1 MKARGRIMLVIMLV
15 IAAALSFVSYQ
26 GIGEGKTL
34 SAGNIKQGLDLSGG
48 VYIVYEADKED
59 VTAEEMQAAV
69 SLIQGRM
76 DWNGWTEAEVAQEG
90 TNRIRVDIPGVENA
104 EEAIRE
110 IGQTAQLSFV
120 DETGKVLL
128 TGDMVADA
136 TKQVG
141 ATQKG
146 GNAEPYVALKFNDEG
161 KQLFAEATAANIG
174 KPIYIVM
181 DGEVISAP
189 MVQSAITTGE
199 ASITGNFTGESAEE
213 LASLIRAGSLPFNL
227 NVIQMKNVGARL
239 GADALATGV
248 KAGAIGLALVL
259 IFMLVVYKV
268 LGFAADLALI
278 IYVGLELILL
288 NAFNITL
295 TLPGIAGIILSVGM
309 AVDANV
315 VVFER
320 LKEELVEGKTLRVA
334 VKNGFSRALPAIL
347 DGNVTTLIAAVVL
360 FFLGSGTVK
369 GFATTLIMGIII
381 SMFTALVVTRLIVN
395 GLMQGGCSNPK
406 YYGMR
411 SSKEAEQMKIV
422 ENRKK
427 FFAASLIVIIIGF
440 AAMIFNAQ
448 AGRGA
453 FQYDVEF
460 TGGTSFDLDLGQEY
474 EQEDLQ
480 KLITDVTGQDSP
492 QIQQVIGT
500 NEVTVKI
507 QSIDSAT
514 RETLTNAILEAYPNA
529 VMGEVNDVSGTVSHE
544 MQTAAIKA
552 TLIAAVAMLLYI
564 SLRFHDFR
572 AGGSAIIAL
581 LHDVLIVLTAYAV
594 FRIPVNNTFIV
605 VLLTILGY
613 SINATIV
620 IFDRI
625 RENKSAFH
633 ANQTAEKINK
643 SISQTLARSI
653 NTSLTTF
660 FTVGAIYVLGVPAL
674 KEFALPM
681 MIGILAGAYSSVCI
695 SGSIWYVLL
704 PKSEK

>member
-1 MKARGRIMLVIMLV
+1 
-15 IAAALSFVSYQ
+15 
-26 GIGEGKTL
+26 
-34 SAGNIKQGLDLSGG
+34 
-48 VYIVYEADKED
+48 
-59 VTAEEMQAAV
+59 
-69 SLIQGRM
+69 
-76 DWNGWTEAEVAQEG
+76 
-90 TNRIRVDIPGVENA
+90 
-104 EEAIRE
+104 
-110 IGQTAQLSFV
+110 
-120 DETGKVLL
+120 
-128 TGDMVADA
+128 
-136 TKQVG
+136 
-141 ATQKG
+141 
-146 GNAEPYVALKFNDEG
+146 
-161 KQLFAEATAANIG
+161 
-174 KPIYIVM
+174 
-181 DGEVISAP
+181 
-189 MVQSAITTGE
+189 
-199 ASITGNFTGESAEE
+199 
-213 LASLIRAGSLPFNL
+213 
-227 NVIQMKNVGARL
+227 
-239 GADALATGV
+239 
-248 KAGAIGLALVL
+248 
-259 IFMLVVYKV
+259 
-268 LGFAADLALI
+268 
-278 IYVGLELILL
+278 
-288 NAFNITL
+288 
-295 TLPGIAGIILSVGM
+295 
-309 AVDANV
+309 
-315 VVFER
+315 
-320 LKEELVEGKTLRVA
+320 
-334 VKNGFSRALPAIL
+334 
-347 DGNVTTLIAAVVL
+347 
-360 FFLGSGTVK
+360 
-369 GFATTLIMGIII
+369 
-381 SMFTALVVTRLIVN
+381 
-395 GLMQGGCSNPK
+395 
-406 YYGMR
+406 
-411 SSKEAEQMKIV
+411 MKII

-474 EQEDLQ
+474 EQADLQ
-480 KLITDVTGQDSP
+480 KIITDVTGQDSP

-500 NEVTVKI
+500 TEVTVKI
-507 QSIDSAT
+507 QSIDSTT
-514 RETLTNAILEAYPNA
+514 REALTNAIQEAYPNA
-529 VMGEVNDVSGTVSHE
+529 VMGEVNDVSGTVSRE

-581 LHDVLIVLTAYAV
+581 LHDVLIVLAAYAV

-695 SGSIWYVLL
+695 SGSVWYVLL
-704 PKSEK
+704 PKNEK

>member
-1 MKARGRIMLVIMLV
+1 
-15 IAAALSFVSYQ
+15 
-26 GIGEGKTL
+26 
-34 SAGNIKQGLDLSGG
+34 
-48 VYIVYEADKED
+48 
-59 VTAEEMQAAV
+59 
-69 SLIQGRM
+69 
-76 DWNGWTEAEVAQEG
+76 
-90 TNRIRVDIPGVENA
+90 
-104 EEAIRE
+104 
-110 IGQTAQLSFV
+110 
-120 DETGKVLL
+120 
-128 TGDMVADA
+128 
-136 TKQVG
+136 
-141 ATQKG
+141 
-146 GNAEPYVALKFNDEG
+146 
-161 KQLFAEATAANIG
+161 
-174 KPIYIVM
+174 
-181 DGEVISAP
+181 
-189 MVQSAITTGE
+189 
-199 ASITGNFTGESAEE
+199 
-213 LASLIRAGSLPFNL
+213 
-227 NVIQMKNVGARL
+227 
-239 GADALATGV
+239 
-248 KAGAIGLALVL
+248 
-259 IFMLVVYKV
+259 
-268 LGFAADLALI
+268 
-278 IYVGLELILL
+278 
-288 NAFNITL
+288 
-295 TLPGIAGIILSVGM
+295 
-309 AVDANV
+309 
-315 VVFER
+315 
-320 LKEELVEGKTLRVA
+320 
-334 VKNGFSRALPAIL
+334 
-347 DGNVTTLIAAVVL
+347 
-360 FFLGSGTVK
+360 
-369 GFATTLIMGIII
+369 
-381 SMFTALVVTRLIVN
+381 
-395 GLMQGGCSNPK
+395 
-406 YYGMR
+406 
-411 SSKEAEQMKIV
+411 MKIV

-474 EQEDLQ
+474 KQEDLQ
-480 KLITDVTGQDSP
+480 KIITDVTGQDSP

-564 SLRFHDFR
+564 SLRFRDFR

-695 SGSIWYVLL
+695 SGSVWYVLL
-704 PKSEK
+704 PQHEK

>member
-1 MKARGRIMLVIMLV
+1 
-15 IAAALSFVSYQ
+15 
-26 GIGEGKTL
+26 
-34 SAGNIKQGLDLSGG
+34 
-48 VYIVYEADKED
+48 
-59 VTAEEMQAAV
+59 
-69 SLIQGRM
+69 
-76 DWNGWTEAEVAQEG
+76 
-90 TNRIRVDIPGVENA
+90 
-104 EEAIRE
+104 
-110 IGQTAQLSFV
+110 
-120 DETGKVLL
+120 
-128 TGDMVADA
+128 
-136 TKQVG
+136 
-141 ATQKG
+141 
-146 GNAEPYVALKFNDEG
+146 
-161 KQLFAEATAANIG
+161 
-174 KPIYIVM
+174 
-181 DGEVISAP
+181 
-189 MVQSAITTGE
+189 
-199 ASITGNFTGESAEE
+199 
-213 LASLIRAGSLPFNL
+213 
-227 NVIQMKNVGARL
+227 
-239 GADALATGV
+239 
-248 KAGAIGLALVL
+248 
-259 IFMLVVYKV
+259 
-268 LGFAADLALI
+268 
-278 IYVGLELILL
+278 
-288 NAFNITL
+288 
-295 TLPGIAGIILSVGM
+295 
-309 AVDANV
+309 
-315 VVFER
+315 
-320 LKEELVEGKTLRVA
+320 
-334 VKNGFSRALPAIL
+334 
-347 DGNVTTLIAAVVL
+347 
-360 FFLGSGTVK
+360 
-369 GFATTLIMGIII
+369 
-381 SMFTALVVTRLIVN
+381 
-395 GLMQGGCSNPK
+395 
-406 YYGMR
+406 
-411 SSKEAEQMKIV
+411 MKIV

-460 TGGTSFDLDLGQEY
+460 TGGTSFDLDLGQDY

-480 KLITDVTGQDSP
+480 KIITDVTGRDSP

-695 SGSIWYVLL
+695 SGSIWYLLL
-704 PKSEK
+704 PKNEK

>member
-1 MKARGRIMLVIMLV
+1 
-15 IAAALSFVSYQ
+15 
-26 GIGEGKTL
+26 
-34 SAGNIKQGLDLSGG
+34 
-48 VYIVYEADKED
+48 
-59 VTAEEMQAAV
+59 
-69 SLIQGRM
+69 
-76 DWNGWTEAEVAQEG
+76 
-90 TNRIRVDIPGVENA
+90 
-104 EEAIRE
+104 
-110 IGQTAQLSFV
+110 
-120 DETGKVLL
+120 
-128 TGDMVADA
+128 
-136 TKQVG
+136 
-141 ATQKG
+141 
-146 GNAEPYVALKFNDEG
+146 
-161 KQLFAEATAANIG
+161 
-174 KPIYIVM
+174 
-181 DGEVISAP
+181 
-189 MVQSAITTGE
+189 
-199 ASITGNFTGESAEE
+199 
-213 LASLIRAGSLPFNL
+213 
-227 NVIQMKNVGARL
+227 
-239 GADALATGV
+239 
-248 KAGAIGLALVL
+248 
-259 IFMLVVYKV
+259 
-268 LGFAADLALI
+268 
-278 IYVGLELILL
+278 
-288 NAFNITL
+288 
-295 TLPGIAGIILSVGM
+295 
-309 AVDANV
+309 
-315 VVFER
+315 
-320 LKEELVEGKTLRVA
+320 
-334 VKNGFSRALPAIL
+334 
-347 DGNVTTLIAAVVL
+347 
-360 FFLGSGTVK
+360 
-369 GFATTLIMGIII
+369 
-381 SMFTALVVTRLIVN
+381 
-395 GLMQGGCSNPK
+395 
-406 YYGMR
+406 
-411 SSKEAEQMKIV
+411 MKIV

-480 KLITDVTGQDSP
+480 KIITDVTGQDSP

-704 PKSEK
+704 PKNEK

>member
-1 MKARGRIMLVIMLV
+1 
-15 IAAALSFVSYQ
+15 
-26 GIGEGKTL
+26 
-34 SAGNIKQGLDLSGG
+34 
-48 VYIVYEADKED
+48 
-59 VTAEEMQAAV
+59 
-69 SLIQGRM
+69 
-76 DWNGWTEAEVAQEG
+76 
-90 TNRIRVDIPGVENA
+90 
-104 EEAIRE
+104 
-110 IGQTAQLSFV
+110 
-120 DETGKVLL
+120 
-128 TGDMVADA
+128 
-136 TKQVG
+136 
-141 ATQKG
+141 
-146 GNAEPYVALKFNDEG
+146 
-161 KQLFAEATAANIG
+161 
-174 KPIYIVM
+174 
-181 DGEVISAP
+181 
-189 MVQSAITTGE
+189 
-199 ASITGNFTGESAEE
+199 
-213 LASLIRAGSLPFNL
+213 
-227 NVIQMKNVGARL
+227 
-239 GADALATGV
+239 
-248 KAGAIGLALVL
+248 
-259 IFMLVVYKV
+259 
-268 LGFAADLALI
+268 
-278 IYVGLELILL
+278 
-288 NAFNITL
+288 
-295 TLPGIAGIILSVGM
+295 
-309 AVDANV
+309 
-315 VVFER
+315 
-320 LKEELVEGKTLRVA
+320 
-334 VKNGFSRALPAIL
+334 
-347 DGNVTTLIAAVVL
+347 
-360 FFLGSGTVK
+360 
-369 GFATTLIMGIII
+369 
-381 SMFTALVVTRLIVN
+381 
-395 GLMQGGCSNPK
+395 
-406 YYGMR
+406 
-411 SSKEAEQMKIV
+411 MKIV

-460 TGGTSFDLDLGQEY
+460 TGGTSFDLDLGQDY

-480 KLITDVTGQDSP
+480 KIITDVTGQDSP

-695 SGSIWYVLL
+695 SGSIWYLLL
-704 PKSEK
+704 PKNEK

>member
-1 MKARGRIMLVIMLV
+1 
-15 IAAALSFVSYQ
+15 
-26 GIGEGKTL
+26 
-34 SAGNIKQGLDLSGG
+34 
-48 VYIVYEADKED
+48 
-59 VTAEEMQAAV
+59 
-69 SLIQGRM
+69 
-76 DWNGWTEAEVAQEG
+76 
-90 TNRIRVDIPGVENA
+90 
-104 EEAIRE
+104 
-110 IGQTAQLSFV
+110 
-120 DETGKVLL
+120 
-128 TGDMVADA
+128 
-136 TKQVG
+136 
-141 ATQKG
+141 
-146 GNAEPYVALKFNDEG
+146 
-161 KQLFAEATAANIG
+161 
-174 KPIYIVM
+174 
-181 DGEVISAP
+181 
-189 MVQSAITTGE
+189 
-199 ASITGNFTGESAEE
+199 
-213 LASLIRAGSLPFNL
+213 
-227 NVIQMKNVGARL
+227 
-239 GADALATGV
+239 
-248 KAGAIGLALVL
+248 
-259 IFMLVVYKV
+259 
-268 LGFAADLALI
+268 
-278 IYVGLELILL
+278 
-288 NAFNITL
+288 
-295 TLPGIAGIILSVGM
+295 
-309 AVDANV
+309 
-315 VVFER
+315 
-320 LKEELVEGKTLRVA
+320 
-334 VKNGFSRALPAIL
+334 
-347 DGNVTTLIAAVVL
+347 
-360 FFLGSGTVK
+360 
-369 GFATTLIMGIII
+369 
-381 SMFTALVVTRLIVN
+381 
-395 GLMQGGCSNPK
+395 
-406 YYGMR
+406 
-411 SSKEAEQMKIV
+411 MKIV

-460 TGGTSFDLDLGQEY
+460 TGGTSFDLDLGQDY

-480 KLITDVTGQDSP
+480 KIITDVTGKDSP
-492 QIQQVIGT
+492 QVQQVIGT

-572 AGGSAIIAL
+572 AGSSAIIAP

-643 SISQTLARSI
+643 SISQTLARSS

>member
-1 MKARGRIMLVIMLV
+1 
-15 IAAALSFVSYQ
+15 
-26 GIGEGKTL
+26 
-34 SAGNIKQGLDLSGG
+34 
-48 VYIVYEADKED
+48 
-59 VTAEEMQAAV
+59 
-69 SLIQGRM
+69 
-76 DWNGWTEAEVAQEG
+76 
-90 TNRIRVDIPGVENA
+90 
-104 EEAIRE
+104 
-110 IGQTAQLSFV
+110 
-120 DETGKVLL
+120 
-128 TGDMVADA
+128 
-136 TKQVG
+136 
-141 ATQKG
+141 
-146 GNAEPYVALKFNDEG
+146 
-161 KQLFAEATAANIG
+161 
-174 KPIYIVM
+174 
-181 DGEVISAP
+181 
-189 MVQSAITTGE
+189 
-199 ASITGNFTGESAEE
+199 
-213 LASLIRAGSLPFNL
+213 
-227 NVIQMKNVGARL
+227 
-239 GADALATGV
+239 
-248 KAGAIGLALVL
+248 
-259 IFMLVVYKV
+259 
-268 LGFAADLALI
+268 
-278 IYVGLELILL
+278 
-288 NAFNITL
+288 
-295 TLPGIAGIILSVGM
+295 
-309 AVDANV
+309 
-315 VVFER
+315 
-320 LKEELVEGKTLRVA
+320 
-334 VKNGFSRALPAIL
+334 
-347 DGNVTTLIAAVVL
+347 
-360 FFLGSGTVK
+360 
-369 GFATTLIMGIII
+369 
-381 SMFTALVVTRLIVN
+381 
-395 GLMQGGCSNPK
+395 
-406 YYGMR
+406 
-411 SSKEAEQMKIV
+411 MKIV

-453 FQYDVEF
+453 FQYDIEF
-460 TGGTSFDLDLGQEY
+460 TGGTSFDLDLGQDY

-500 NEVTVKI
+500 NEATVKI

>member
-1 MKARGRIMLVIMLV
+1 
-15 IAAALSFVSYQ
+15 
-26 GIGEGKTL
+26 
-34 SAGNIKQGLDLSGG
+34 
-48 VYIVYEADKED
+48 
-59 VTAEEMQAAV
+59 
-69 SLIQGRM
+69 
-76 DWNGWTEAEVAQEG
+76 
-90 TNRIRVDIPGVENA
+90 
-104 EEAIRE
+104 
-110 IGQTAQLSFV
+110 
-120 DETGKVLL
+120 
-128 TGDMVADA
+128 
-136 TKQVG
+136 
-141 ATQKG
+141 
-146 GNAEPYVALKFNDEG
+146 
-161 KQLFAEATAANIG
+161 
-174 KPIYIVM
+174 
-181 DGEVISAP
+181 
-189 MVQSAITTGE
+189 
-199 ASITGNFTGESAEE
+199 
-213 LASLIRAGSLPFNL
+213 
-227 NVIQMKNVGARL
+227 
-239 GADALATGV
+239 
-248 KAGAIGLALVL
+248 
-259 IFMLVVYKV
+259 
-268 LGFAADLALI
+268 
-278 IYVGLELILL
+278 
-288 NAFNITL
+288 
-295 TLPGIAGIILSVGM
+295 
-309 AVDANV
+309 
-315 VVFER
+315 
-320 LKEELVEGKTLRVA
+320 
-334 VKNGFSRALPAIL
+334 
-347 DGNVTTLIAAVVL
+347 
-360 FFLGSGTVK
+360 
-369 GFATTLIMGIII
+369 
-381 SMFTALVVTRLIVN
+381 
-395 GLMQGGCSNPK
+395 
-406 YYGMR
+406 
-411 SSKEAEQMKIV
+411 MKIV

-695 SGSIWYVLL
+695 SGSVWYVLL

>member
-1 MKARGRIMLVIMLV
+1 
-15 IAAALSFVSYQ
+15 
-26 GIGEGKTL
+26 
-34 SAGNIKQGLDLSGG
+34 
-48 VYIVYEADKED
+48 
-59 VTAEEMQAAV
+59 
-69 SLIQGRM
+69 
-76 DWNGWTEAEVAQEG
+76 
-90 TNRIRVDIPGVENA
+90 
-104 EEAIRE
+104 
-110 IGQTAQLSFV
+110 
-120 DETGKVLL
+120 
-128 TGDMVADA
+128 
-136 TKQVG
+136 
-141 ATQKG
+141 
-146 GNAEPYVALKFNDEG
+146 
-161 KQLFAEATAANIG
+161 
-174 KPIYIVM
+174 
-181 DGEVISAP
+181 
-189 MVQSAITTGE
+189 
-199 ASITGNFTGESAEE
+199 
-213 LASLIRAGSLPFNL
+213 
-227 NVIQMKNVGARL
+227 
-239 GADALATGV
+239 
-248 KAGAIGLALVL
+248 
-259 IFMLVVYKV
+259 
-268 LGFAADLALI
+268 
-278 IYVGLELILL
+278 
-288 NAFNITL
+288 
-295 TLPGIAGIILSVGM
+295 
-309 AVDANV
+309 
-315 VVFER
+315 
-320 LKEELVEGKTLRVA
+320 
-334 VKNGFSRALPAIL
+334 
-347 DGNVTTLIAAVVL
+347 
-360 FFLGSGTVK
+360 
-369 GFATTLIMGIII
+369 
-381 SMFTALVVTRLIVN
+381 
-395 GLMQGGCSNPK
+395 
-406 YYGMR
+406 
-411 SSKEAEQMKIV
+411 MKIV

-480 KLITDVTGQDSP
+480 KIITDVTGKDSP
-492 QIQQVIGT
+492 QVQQVIGT

-704 PKSEK
+704 PKNEK

>member
-1 MKARGRIMLVIMLV
+1 
-15 IAAALSFVSYQ
+15 
-26 GIGEGKTL
+26 
-34 SAGNIKQGLDLSGG
+34 
-48 VYIVYEADKED
+48 
-59 VTAEEMQAAV
+59 
-69 SLIQGRM
+69 
-76 DWNGWTEAEVAQEG
+76 
-90 TNRIRVDIPGVENA
+90 
-104 EEAIRE
+104 
-110 IGQTAQLSFV
+110 
-120 DETGKVLL
+120 
-128 TGDMVADA
+128 
-136 TKQVG
+136 
-141 ATQKG
+141 
-146 GNAEPYVALKFNDEG
+146 
-161 KQLFAEATAANIG
+161 
-174 KPIYIVM
+174 
-181 DGEVISAP
+181 
-189 MVQSAITTGE
+189 
-199 ASITGNFTGESAEE
+199 
-213 LASLIRAGSLPFNL
+213 
-227 NVIQMKNVGARL
+227 
-239 GADALATGV
+239 
-248 KAGAIGLALVL
+248 
-259 IFMLVVYKV
+259 
-268 LGFAADLALI
+268 
-278 IYVGLELILL
+278 
-288 NAFNITL
+288 
-295 TLPGIAGIILSVGM
+295 
-309 AVDANV
+309 
-315 VVFER
+315 
-320 LKEELVEGKTLRVA
+320 
-334 VKNGFSRALPAIL
+334 
-347 DGNVTTLIAAVVL
+347 
-360 FFLGSGTVK
+360 
-369 GFATTLIMGIII
+369 
-381 SMFTALVVTRLIVN
+381 
-395 GLMQGGCSNPK
+395 
-406 YYGMR
+406 
-411 SSKEAEQMKIV
+411 MKIV

-460 TGGTSFDLDLGQEY
+460 TGGTSFDLDLGQDY

-480 KLITDVTGQDSP
+480 KIITDVTGQDSP
-492 QIQQVIGT
+492 QIQQVIDT

-594 FRIPVNNTFIV
+594 SRIPVNNTFIV

>member
-1 MKARGRIMLVIMLV
+1 
-15 IAAALSFVSYQ
+15 
-26 GIGEGKTL
+26 
-34 SAGNIKQGLDLSGG
+34 
-48 VYIVYEADKED
+48 
-59 VTAEEMQAAV
+59 
-69 SLIQGRM
+69 
-76 DWNGWTEAEVAQEG
+76 
-90 TNRIRVDIPGVENA
+90 
-104 EEAIRE
+104 
-110 IGQTAQLSFV
+110 
-120 DETGKVLL
+120 
-128 TGDMVADA
+128 
-136 TKQVG
+136 
-141 ATQKG
+141 
-146 GNAEPYVALKFNDEG
+146 
-161 KQLFAEATAANIG
+161 
-174 KPIYIVM
+174 
-181 DGEVISAP
+181 
-189 MVQSAITTGE
+189 
-199 ASITGNFTGESAEE
+199 
-213 LASLIRAGSLPFNL
+213 
-227 NVIQMKNVGARL
+227 
-239 GADALATGV
+239 
-248 KAGAIGLALVL
+248 
-259 IFMLVVYKV
+259 
-268 LGFAADLALI
+268 
-278 IYVGLELILL
+278 
-288 NAFNITL
+288 
-295 TLPGIAGIILSVGM
+295 
-309 AVDANV
+309 
-315 VVFER
+315 
-320 LKEELVEGKTLRVA
+320 
-334 VKNGFSRALPAIL
+334 
-347 DGNVTTLIAAVVL
+347 
-360 FFLGSGTVK
+360 
-369 GFATTLIMGIII
+369 
-381 SMFTALVVTRLIVN
+381 
-395 GLMQGGCSNPK
+395 
-406 YYGMR
+406 
-411 SSKEAEQMKIV
+411 MKIV

-492 QIQQVIGT
+492 QVQQVIGT

-529 VMGEVNDVSGTVSHE
+529 VMGEVNDVSGTVSYE

>member
-1 MKARGRIMLVIMLV
+1 
-15 IAAALSFVSYQ
+15 
-26 GIGEGKTL
+26 
-34 SAGNIKQGLDLSGG
+34 
-48 VYIVYEADKED
+48 
-59 VTAEEMQAAV
+59 
-69 SLIQGRM
+69 
-76 DWNGWTEAEVAQEG
+76 
-90 TNRIRVDIPGVENA
+90 
-104 EEAIRE
+104 
-110 IGQTAQLSFV
+110 
-120 DETGKVLL
+120 
-128 TGDMVADA
+128 
-136 TKQVG
+136 
-141 ATQKG
+141 
-146 GNAEPYVALKFNDEG
+146 
-161 KQLFAEATAANIG
+161 
-174 KPIYIVM
+174 
-181 DGEVISAP
+181 
-189 MVQSAITTGE
+189 
-199 ASITGNFTGESAEE
+199 
-213 LASLIRAGSLPFNL
+213 
-227 NVIQMKNVGARL
+227 
-239 GADALATGV
+239 
-248 KAGAIGLALVL
+248 
-259 IFMLVVYKV
+259 
-268 LGFAADLALI
+268 
-278 IYVGLELILL
+278 
-288 NAFNITL
+288 
-295 TLPGIAGIILSVGM
+295 
-309 AVDANV
+309 
-315 VVFER
+315 
-320 LKEELVEGKTLRVA
+320 
-334 VKNGFSRALPAIL
+334 
-347 DGNVTTLIAAVVL
+347 
-360 FFLGSGTVK
+360 
-369 GFATTLIMGIII
+369 
-381 SMFTALVVTRLIVN
+381 
-395 GLMQGGCSNPK
+395 
-406 YYGMR
+406 
-411 SSKEAEQMKIV
+411 MKIV

-480 KLITDVTGQDSP
+480 KIITDVTGKDSP

-581 LHDVLIVLTAYAV
+581 LHDVLIVLTAYAM

>member
-1 MKARGRIMLVIMLV
+1 
-15 IAAALSFVSYQ
+15 
-26 GIGEGKTL
+26 
-34 SAGNIKQGLDLSGG
+34 
-48 VYIVYEADKED
+48 
-59 VTAEEMQAAV
+59 
-69 SLIQGRM
+69 
-76 DWNGWTEAEVAQEG
+76 
-90 TNRIRVDIPGVENA
+90 
-104 EEAIRE
+104 
-110 IGQTAQLSFV
+110 
-120 DETGKVLL
+120 
-128 TGDMVADA
+128 
-136 TKQVG
+136 
-141 ATQKG
+141 
-146 GNAEPYVALKFNDEG
+146 
-161 KQLFAEATAANIG
+161 
-174 KPIYIVM
+174 
-181 DGEVISAP
+181 
-189 MVQSAITTGE
+189 
-199 ASITGNFTGESAEE
+199 
-213 LASLIRAGSLPFNL
+213 
-227 NVIQMKNVGARL
+227 
-239 GADALATGV
+239 
-248 KAGAIGLALVL
+248 
-259 IFMLVVYKV
+259 
-268 LGFAADLALI
+268 
-278 IYVGLELILL
+278 
-288 NAFNITL
+288 
-295 TLPGIAGIILSVGM
+295 
-309 AVDANV
+309 
-315 VVFER
+315 
-320 LKEELVEGKTLRVA
+320 
-334 VKNGFSRALPAIL
+334 
-347 DGNVTTLIAAVVL
+347 
-360 FFLGSGTVK
+360 
-369 GFATTLIMGIII
+369 
-381 SMFTALVVTRLIVN
+381 
-395 GLMQGGCSNPK
+395 
-406 YYGMR
+406 
-411 SSKEAEQMKIV
+411 MKIV

-440 AAMIFNAQ
+440 AAMFFNAQ

-460 TGGTSFDLDLGQEY
+460 TGGTSFDLDLGQDY

-480 KLITDVTGQDSP
+480 KIITDVTGKDSP
-492 QIQQVIGT
+492 QVQQVIGT

>member
-1 MKARGRIMLVIMLV
+1 
-15 IAAALSFVSYQ
+15 
-26 GIGEGKTL
+26 
-34 SAGNIKQGLDLSGG
+34 
-48 VYIVYEADKED
+48 
-59 VTAEEMQAAV
+59 
-69 SLIQGRM
+69 
-76 DWNGWTEAEVAQEG
+76 
-90 TNRIRVDIPGVENA
+90 
-104 EEAIRE
+104 
-110 IGQTAQLSFV
+110 
-120 DETGKVLL
+120 
-128 TGDMVADA
+128 
-136 TKQVG
+136 
-141 ATQKG
+141 
-146 GNAEPYVALKFNDEG
+146 
-161 KQLFAEATAANIG
+161 
-174 KPIYIVM
+174 
-181 DGEVISAP
+181 
-189 MVQSAITTGE
+189 
-199 ASITGNFTGESAEE
+199 
-213 LASLIRAGSLPFNL
+213 
-227 NVIQMKNVGARL
+227 
-239 GADALATGV
+239 
-248 KAGAIGLALVL
+248 
-259 IFMLVVYKV
+259 
-268 LGFAADLALI
+268 
-278 IYVGLELILL
+278 
-288 NAFNITL
+288 
-295 TLPGIAGIILSVGM
+295 
-309 AVDANV
+309 
-315 VVFER
+315 
-320 LKEELVEGKTLRVA
+320 
-334 VKNGFSRALPAIL
+334 
-347 DGNVTTLIAAVVL
+347 
-360 FFLGSGTVK
+360 
-369 GFATTLIMGIII
+369 
-381 SMFTALVVTRLIVN
+381 
-395 GLMQGGCSNPK
+395 
-406 YYGMR
+406 
-411 SSKEAEQMKIV
+411 MKIV

-460 TGGTSFDLDLGQEY
+460 TGGTSFDLDLGQDY

-480 KLITDVTGQDSP
+480 KIITDVTGKDSP

-581 LHDVLIVLTAYAV
+581 LHDVLIVLTAYAM

>member
-1 MKARGRIMLVIMLV
+1 
-15 IAAALSFVSYQ
+15 
-26 GIGEGKTL
+26 
-34 SAGNIKQGLDLSGG
+34 
-48 VYIVYEADKED
+48 
-59 VTAEEMQAAV
+59 
-69 SLIQGRM
+69 
-76 DWNGWTEAEVAQEG
+76 
-90 TNRIRVDIPGVENA
+90 
-104 EEAIRE
+104 
-110 IGQTAQLSFV
+110 
-120 DETGKVLL
+120 
-128 TGDMVADA
+128 
-136 TKQVG
+136 
-141 ATQKG
+141 
-146 GNAEPYVALKFNDEG
+146 
-161 KQLFAEATAANIG
+161 
-174 KPIYIVM
+174 
-181 DGEVISAP
+181 
-189 MVQSAITTGE
+189 
-199 ASITGNFTGESAEE
+199 
-213 LASLIRAGSLPFNL
+213 
-227 NVIQMKNVGARL
+227 
-239 GADALATGV
+239 
-248 KAGAIGLALVL
+248 
-259 IFMLVVYKV
+259 
-268 LGFAADLALI
+268 
-278 IYVGLELILL
+278 
-288 NAFNITL
+288 
-295 TLPGIAGIILSVGM
+295 
-309 AVDANV
+309 
-315 VVFER
+315 
-320 LKEELVEGKTLRVA
+320 
-334 VKNGFSRALPAIL
+334 
-347 DGNVTTLIAAVVL
+347 
-360 FFLGSGTVK
+360 
-369 GFATTLIMGIII
+369 
-381 SMFTALVVTRLIVN
+381 
-395 GLMQGGCSNPK
+395 
-406 YYGMR
+406 
-411 SSKEAEQMKIV
+411 MKIV

-427 FFAASLIVIIIGF
+427 IFAASLIVIIIGF

-460 TGGTSFDLDLGQEY
+460 TGGTSFDLDLGQDY

-480 KLITDVTGQDSP
+480 KIITDVTGQDSP

>member
-1 MKARGRIMLVIMLV
+1 
-15 IAAALSFVSYQ
+15 
-26 GIGEGKTL
+26 
-34 SAGNIKQGLDLSGG
+34 
-48 VYIVYEADKED
+48 
-59 VTAEEMQAAV
+59 
-69 SLIQGRM
+69 
-76 DWNGWTEAEVAQEG
+76 
-90 TNRIRVDIPGVENA
+90 
-104 EEAIRE
+104 
-110 IGQTAQLSFV
+110 
-120 DETGKVLL
+120 
-128 TGDMVADA
+128 
-136 TKQVG
+136 
-141 ATQKG
+141 
-146 GNAEPYVALKFNDEG
+146 
-161 KQLFAEATAANIG
+161 
-174 KPIYIVM
+174 
-181 DGEVISAP
+181 
-189 MVQSAITTGE
+189 
-199 ASITGNFTGESAEE
+199 
-213 LASLIRAGSLPFNL
+213 
-227 NVIQMKNVGARL
+227 
-239 GADALATGV
+239 
-248 KAGAIGLALVL
+248 
-259 IFMLVVYKV
+259 
-268 LGFAADLALI
+268 
-278 IYVGLELILL
+278 
-288 NAFNITL
+288 
-295 TLPGIAGIILSVGM
+295 
-309 AVDANV
+309 
-315 VVFER
+315 
-320 LKEELVEGKTLRVA
+320 
-334 VKNGFSRALPAIL
+334 
-347 DGNVTTLIAAVVL
+347 
-360 FFLGSGTVK
+360 
-369 GFATTLIMGIII
+369 
-381 SMFTALVVTRLIVN
+381 
-395 GLMQGGCSNPK
+395 
-406 YYGMR
+406 
-411 SSKEAEQMKIV
+411 MKIV

-480 KLITDVTGQDSP
+480 KIIKDVTGQDNP

-514 RETLTNAILEAYPNA
+514 REALTNAILEVYPNA
-529 VMGEVNDVSGTVSHE
+529 VMGEVNDVSGTVSNE
-544 MQTAAIKA
+544 MQTAAVKA

-625 RENKSAFH
+625 RENKSAFRT
-633 ANQTAEKINK
+633 NQTAEKINK

-695 SGSIWYVLL
+695 SGSVWYVLL
-704 PKSEK
+704 PKNEK

>member
-1 MKARGRIMLVIMLV
+1 
-15 IAAALSFVSYQ
+15 
-26 GIGEGKTL
+26 
-34 SAGNIKQGLDLSGG
+34 
-48 VYIVYEADKED
+48 
-59 VTAEEMQAAV
+59 
-69 SLIQGRM
+69 
-76 DWNGWTEAEVAQEG
+76 
-90 TNRIRVDIPGVENA
+90 
-104 EEAIRE
+104 
-110 IGQTAQLSFV
+110 
-120 DETGKVLL
+120 
-128 TGDMVADA
+128 
-136 TKQVG
+136 
-141 ATQKG
+141 
-146 GNAEPYVALKFNDEG
+146 
-161 KQLFAEATAANIG
+161 
-174 KPIYIVM
+174 
-181 DGEVISAP
+181 
-189 MVQSAITTGE
+189 
-199 ASITGNFTGESAEE
+199 
-213 LASLIRAGSLPFNL
+213 
-227 NVIQMKNVGARL
+227 
-239 GADALATGV
+239 
-248 KAGAIGLALVL
+248 
-259 IFMLVVYKV
+259 
-268 LGFAADLALI
+268 
-278 IYVGLELILL
+278 
-288 NAFNITL
+288 
-295 TLPGIAGIILSVGM
+295 
-309 AVDANV
+309 
-315 VVFER
+315 
-320 LKEELVEGKTLRVA
+320 
-334 VKNGFSRALPAIL
+334 
-347 DGNVTTLIAAVVL
+347 
-360 FFLGSGTVK
+360 
-369 GFATTLIMGIII
+369 
-381 SMFTALVVTRLIVN
+381 
-395 GLMQGGCSNPK
+395 
-406 YYGMR
+406 
-411 SSKEAEQMKIV
+411 MKIV

-474 EQEDLQ
+474 EQADLQ
-480 KLITDVTGQDSP
+480 KIITDVTGQASP

-500 NEVTVKI
+500 TEVTVKI
-507 QSIDSAT
+507 QSIDSTT
-514 RETLTNAILEAYPNA
+514 REALTNAILEAYPNA
-529 VMGEVNDVSGTVSHE
+529 VMGEVNDVSGTVSRE

-594 FRIPVNNTFIV
+594 FRIPVNNTFLV

-695 SGSIWYVLL
+695 SGSVWYTLL

>member
-1 MKARGRIMLVIMLV
+1 
-15 IAAALSFVSYQ
+15 
-26 GIGEGKTL
+26 
-34 SAGNIKQGLDLSGG
+34 
-48 VYIVYEADKED
+48 
-59 VTAEEMQAAV
+59 
-69 SLIQGRM
+69 
-76 DWNGWTEAEVAQEG
+76 
-90 TNRIRVDIPGVENA
+90 
-104 EEAIRE
+104 
-110 IGQTAQLSFV
+110 
-120 DETGKVLL
+120 
-128 TGDMVADA
+128 
-136 TKQVG
+136 
-141 ATQKG
+141 
-146 GNAEPYVALKFNDEG
+146 
-161 KQLFAEATAANIG
+161 
-174 KPIYIVM
+174 
-181 DGEVISAP
+181 
-189 MVQSAITTGE
+189 
-199 ASITGNFTGESAEE
+199 
-213 LASLIRAGSLPFNL
+213 
-227 NVIQMKNVGARL
+227 
-239 GADALATGV
+239 
-248 KAGAIGLALVL
+248 
-259 IFMLVVYKV
+259 
-268 LGFAADLALI
+268 
-278 IYVGLELILL
+278 
-288 NAFNITL
+288 
-295 TLPGIAGIILSVGM
+295 
-309 AVDANV
+309 
-315 VVFER
+315 
-320 LKEELVEGKTLRVA
+320 
-334 VKNGFSRALPAIL
+334 
-347 DGNVTTLIAAVVL
+347 
-360 FFLGSGTVK
+360 
-369 GFATTLIMGIII
+369 
-381 SMFTALVVTRLIVN
+381 
-395 GLMQGGCSNPK
+395 
-406 YYGMR
+406 
-411 SSKEAEQMKIV
+411 MKIV

-448 AGRGA
+448 AGRGV

-480 KLITDVTGQDSP
+480 KLITDVTGKDSP

>member
-1 MKARGRIMLVIMLV
+1 
-15 IAAALSFVSYQ
+15 
-26 GIGEGKTL
+26 
-34 SAGNIKQGLDLSGG
+34 
-48 VYIVYEADKED
+48 
-59 VTAEEMQAAV
+59 
-69 SLIQGRM
+69 
-76 DWNGWTEAEVAQEG
+76 
-90 TNRIRVDIPGVENA
+90 
-104 EEAIRE
+104 
-110 IGQTAQLSFV
+110 
-120 DETGKVLL
+120 
-128 TGDMVADA
+128 
-136 TKQVG
+136 
-141 ATQKG
+141 
-146 GNAEPYVALKFNDEG
+146 
-161 KQLFAEATAANIG
+161 
-174 KPIYIVM
+174 
-181 DGEVISAP
+181 
-189 MVQSAITTGE
+189 
-199 ASITGNFTGESAEE
+199 
-213 LASLIRAGSLPFNL
+213 
-227 NVIQMKNVGARL
+227 
-239 GADALATGV
+239 
-248 KAGAIGLALVL
+248 
-259 IFMLVVYKV
+259 
-268 LGFAADLALI
+268 
-278 IYVGLELILL
+278 
-288 NAFNITL
+288 
-295 TLPGIAGIILSVGM
+295 
-309 AVDANV
+309 
-315 VVFER
+315 
-320 LKEELVEGKTLRVA
+320 
-334 VKNGFSRALPAIL
+334 
-347 DGNVTTLIAAVVL
+347 
-360 FFLGSGTVK
+360 
-369 GFATTLIMGIII
+369 
-381 SMFTALVVTRLIVN
+381 
-395 GLMQGGCSNPK
+395 
-406 YYGMR
+406 
-411 SSKEAEQMKIV
+411 MKIV

-474 EQEDLQ
+474 KQEDLQ
-480 KLITDVTGQDSP
+480 KIITDVTGQDSP

-660 FTVGAIYVLGVPAL
+660 LTVGSIYVLGVPAL

-695 SGSIWYVLL
+695 SGSVWYVLL
-704 PKSEK
+704 PQHEK

>member
-1 MKARGRIMLVIMLV
+1 
-15 IAAALSFVSYQ
+15 
-26 GIGEGKTL
+26 
-34 SAGNIKQGLDLSGG
+34 
-48 VYIVYEADKED
+48 
-59 VTAEEMQAAV
+59 
-69 SLIQGRM
+69 
-76 DWNGWTEAEVAQEG
+76 
-90 TNRIRVDIPGVENA
+90 
-104 EEAIRE
+104 
-110 IGQTAQLSFV
+110 
-120 DETGKVLL
+120 
-128 TGDMVADA
+128 
-136 TKQVG
+136 
-141 ATQKG
+141 
-146 GNAEPYVALKFNDEG
+146 
-161 KQLFAEATAANIG
+161 
-174 KPIYIVM
+174 
-181 DGEVISAP
+181 
-189 MVQSAITTGE
+189 
-199 ASITGNFTGESAEE
+199 
-213 LASLIRAGSLPFNL
+213 
-227 NVIQMKNVGARL
+227 
-239 GADALATGV
+239 
-248 KAGAIGLALVL
+248 
-259 IFMLVVYKV
+259 
-268 LGFAADLALI
+268 
-278 IYVGLELILL
+278 
-288 NAFNITL
+288 
-295 TLPGIAGIILSVGM
+295 
-309 AVDANV
+309 
-315 VVFER
+315 
-320 LKEELVEGKTLRVA
+320 
-334 VKNGFSRALPAIL
+334 
-347 DGNVTTLIAAVVL
+347 
-360 FFLGSGTVK
+360 
-369 GFATTLIMGIII
+369 
-381 SMFTALVVTRLIVN
+381 
-395 GLMQGGCSNPK
+395 
-406 YYGMR
+406 
-411 SSKEAEQMKIV
+411 MKIV

-460 TGGTSFDLDLGQEY
+460 TGGTSFDLDLGQDY

-480 KLITDVTGQDSP
+480 KIITDVTGQDSP

-500 NEVTVKI
+500 NEATVKI

-564 SLRFHDFR
+564 SLRFHDLR

>member
-1 MKARGRIMLVIMLV
+1 
-15 IAAALSFVSYQ
+15 
-26 GIGEGKTL
+26 
-34 SAGNIKQGLDLSGG
+34 
-48 VYIVYEADKED
+48 
-59 VTAEEMQAAV
+59 
-69 SLIQGRM
+69 
-76 DWNGWTEAEVAQEG
+76 
-90 TNRIRVDIPGVENA
+90 
-104 EEAIRE
+104 
-110 IGQTAQLSFV
+110 
-120 DETGKVLL
+120 
-128 TGDMVADA
+128 
-136 TKQVG
+136 
-141 ATQKG
+141 
-146 GNAEPYVALKFNDEG
+146 
-161 KQLFAEATAANIG
+161 
-174 KPIYIVM
+174 
-181 DGEVISAP
+181 
-189 MVQSAITTGE
+189 
-199 ASITGNFTGESAEE
+199 
-213 LASLIRAGSLPFNL
+213 
-227 NVIQMKNVGARL
+227 
-239 GADALATGV
+239 
-248 KAGAIGLALVL
+248 
-259 IFMLVVYKV
+259 
-268 LGFAADLALI
+268 
-278 IYVGLELILL
+278 
-288 NAFNITL
+288 
-295 TLPGIAGIILSVGM
+295 
-309 AVDANV
+309 
-315 VVFER
+315 
-320 LKEELVEGKTLRVA
+320 
-334 VKNGFSRALPAIL
+334 
-347 DGNVTTLIAAVVL
+347 
-360 FFLGSGTVK
+360 
-369 GFATTLIMGIII
+369 
-381 SMFTALVVTRLIVN
+381 
-395 GLMQGGCSNPK
+395 
-406 YYGMR
+406 
-411 SSKEAEQMKIV
+411 MKIV

-460 TGGTSFDLDLGQEY
+460 TGGTSFNLDLGQDY

-480 KLITDVTGQDSP
+480 KIITDVTGQDSP

-695 SGSIWYVLL
+695 SGSIWYLLL
-704 PKSEK
+704 PKNEK

>member
-1 MKARGRIMLVIMLV
+1 
-15 IAAALSFVSYQ
+15 
-26 GIGEGKTL
+26 
-34 SAGNIKQGLDLSGG
+34 
-48 VYIVYEADKED
+48 
-59 VTAEEMQAAV
+59 
-69 SLIQGRM
+69 
-76 DWNGWTEAEVAQEG
+76 
-90 TNRIRVDIPGVENA
+90 
-104 EEAIRE
+104 
-110 IGQTAQLSFV
+110 
-120 DETGKVLL
+120 
-128 TGDMVADA
+128 
-136 TKQVG
+136 
-141 ATQKG
+141 
-146 GNAEPYVALKFNDEG
+146 
-161 KQLFAEATAANIG
+161 
-174 KPIYIVM
+174 
-181 DGEVISAP
+181 
-189 MVQSAITTGE
+189 
-199 ASITGNFTGESAEE
+199 
-213 LASLIRAGSLPFNL
+213 
-227 NVIQMKNVGARL
+227 
-239 GADALATGV
+239 
-248 KAGAIGLALVL
+248 
-259 IFMLVVYKV
+259 
-268 LGFAADLALI
+268 
-278 IYVGLELILL
+278 
-288 NAFNITL
+288 
-295 TLPGIAGIILSVGM
+295 
-309 AVDANV
+309 
-315 VVFER
+315 
-320 LKEELVEGKTLRVA
+320 
-334 VKNGFSRALPAIL
+334 
-347 DGNVTTLIAAVVL
+347 
-360 FFLGSGTVK
+360 
-369 GFATTLIMGIII
+369 
-381 SMFTALVVTRLIVN
+381 
-395 GLMQGGCSNPK
+395 
-406 YYGMR
+406 
-411 SSKEAEQMKIV
+411 MKIV

-474 EQEDLQ
+474 KQEDLQ
-480 KLITDVTGQDSP
+480 KIITDVTGQDSP

-695 SGSIWYVLL
+695 SSSVWYVLL
-704 PKSEK
+704 PKHEK

>member
-1 MKARGRIMLVIMLV
+1 
-15 IAAALSFVSYQ
+15 
-26 GIGEGKTL
+26 
-34 SAGNIKQGLDLSGG
+34 
-48 VYIVYEADKED
+48 
-59 VTAEEMQAAV
+59 
-69 SLIQGRM
+69 
-76 DWNGWTEAEVAQEG
+76 
-90 TNRIRVDIPGVENA
+90 
-104 EEAIRE
+104 
-110 IGQTAQLSFV
+110 
-120 DETGKVLL
+120 
-128 TGDMVADA
+128 
-136 TKQVG
+136 
-141 ATQKG
+141 
-146 GNAEPYVALKFNDEG
+146 
-161 KQLFAEATAANIG
+161 
-174 KPIYIVM
+174 
-181 DGEVISAP
+181 
-189 MVQSAITTGE
+189 
-199 ASITGNFTGESAEE
+199 
-213 LASLIRAGSLPFNL
+213 
-227 NVIQMKNVGARL
+227 
-239 GADALATGV
+239 
-248 KAGAIGLALVL
+248 
-259 IFMLVVYKV
+259 
-268 LGFAADLALI
+268 
-278 IYVGLELILL
+278 
-288 NAFNITL
+288 
-295 TLPGIAGIILSVGM
+295 
-309 AVDANV
+309 
-315 VVFER
+315 
-320 LKEELVEGKTLRVA
+320 
-334 VKNGFSRALPAIL
+334 
-347 DGNVTTLIAAVVL
+347 
-360 FFLGSGTVK
+360 
-369 GFATTLIMGIII
+369 
-381 SMFTALVVTRLIVN
+381 
-395 GLMQGGCSNPK
+395 
-406 YYGMR
+406 
-411 SSKEAEQMKIV
+411 MKIV

-453 FQYDVEF
+453 FRYDVEF

>member
-1 MKARGRIMLVIMLV
+1 
-15 IAAALSFVSYQ
+15 
-26 GIGEGKTL
+26 
-34 SAGNIKQGLDLSGG
+34 
-48 VYIVYEADKED
+48 
-59 VTAEEMQAAV
+59 
-69 SLIQGRM
+69 
-76 DWNGWTEAEVAQEG
+76 
-90 TNRIRVDIPGVENA
+90 
-104 EEAIRE
+104 
-110 IGQTAQLSFV
+110 
-120 DETGKVLL
+120 
-128 TGDMVADA
+128 
-136 TKQVG
+136 
-141 ATQKG
+141 
-146 GNAEPYVALKFNDEG
+146 
-161 KQLFAEATAANIG
+161 
-174 KPIYIVM
+174 
-181 DGEVISAP
+181 
-189 MVQSAITTGE
+189 
-199 ASITGNFTGESAEE
+199 
-213 LASLIRAGSLPFNL
+213 
-227 NVIQMKNVGARL
+227 
-239 GADALATGV
+239 
-248 KAGAIGLALVL
+248 
-259 IFMLVVYKV
+259 
-268 LGFAADLALI
+268 
-278 IYVGLELILL
+278 
-288 NAFNITL
+288 
-295 TLPGIAGIILSVGM
+295 
-309 AVDANV
+309 
-315 VVFER
+315 
-320 LKEELVEGKTLRVA
+320 
-334 VKNGFSRALPAIL
+334 
-347 DGNVTTLIAAVVL
+347 
-360 FFLGSGTVK
+360 
-369 GFATTLIMGIII
+369 
-381 SMFTALVVTRLIVN
+381 
-395 GLMQGGCSNPK
+395 
-406 YYGMR
+406 
-411 SSKEAEQMKIV
+411 MKIV

-453 FQYDVEF
+453 FQYDIEF
-460 TGGTSFDLDLGQEY
+460 TGGTSFDLDLGQDY

-480 KLITDVTGQDSP
+480 KIITDVTGQDSP

-500 NEVTVKI
+500 NEATVKI

>member
-1 MKARGRIMLVIMLV
+1 
-15 IAAALSFVSYQ
+15 
-26 GIGEGKTL
+26 
-34 SAGNIKQGLDLSGG
+34 
-48 VYIVYEADKED
+48 
-59 VTAEEMQAAV
+59 
-69 SLIQGRM
+69 
-76 DWNGWTEAEVAQEG
+76 
-90 TNRIRVDIPGVENA
+90 
-104 EEAIRE
+104 
-110 IGQTAQLSFV
+110 
-120 DETGKVLL
+120 
-128 TGDMVADA
+128 
-136 TKQVG
+136 
-141 ATQKG
+141 
-146 GNAEPYVALKFNDEG
+146 
-161 KQLFAEATAANIG
+161 
-174 KPIYIVM
+174 
-181 DGEVISAP
+181 
-189 MVQSAITTGE
+189 
-199 ASITGNFTGESAEE
+199 
-213 LASLIRAGSLPFNL
+213 
-227 NVIQMKNVGARL
+227 
-239 GADALATGV
+239 
-248 KAGAIGLALVL
+248 
-259 IFMLVVYKV
+259 
-268 LGFAADLALI
+268 
-278 IYVGLELILL
+278 
-288 NAFNITL
+288 
-295 TLPGIAGIILSVGM
+295 
-309 AVDANV
+309 
-315 VVFER
+315 
-320 LKEELVEGKTLRVA
+320 
-334 VKNGFSRALPAIL
+334 
-347 DGNVTTLIAAVVL
+347 
-360 FFLGSGTVK
+360 
-369 GFATTLIMGIII
+369 
-381 SMFTALVVTRLIVN
+381 
-395 GLMQGGCSNPK
+395 
-406 YYGMR
+406 
-411 SSKEAEQMKIV
+411 MKIV

-474 EQEDLQ
+474 KQEDLQ
-480 KLITDVTGQDSP
+480 KIITDVTGQDSP

-564 SLRFHDFR
+564 SLRFPDFR

-695 SGSIWYVLL
+695 SGSV
-704 PKSEK
+704 

>member
-1 MKARGRIMLVIMLV
+1 
-15 IAAALSFVSYQ
+15 
-26 GIGEGKTL
+26 
-34 SAGNIKQGLDLSGG
+34 
-48 VYIVYEADKED
+48 
-59 VTAEEMQAAV
+59 
-69 SLIQGRM
+69 
-76 DWNGWTEAEVAQEG
+76 
-90 TNRIRVDIPGVENA
+90 
-104 EEAIRE
+104 
-110 IGQTAQLSFV
+110 
-120 DETGKVLL
+120 
-128 TGDMVADA
+128 
-136 TKQVG
+136 
-141 ATQKG
+141 
-146 GNAEPYVALKFNDEG
+146 
-161 KQLFAEATAANIG
+161 
-174 KPIYIVM
+174 
-181 DGEVISAP
+181 
-189 MVQSAITTGE
+189 
-199 ASITGNFTGESAEE
+199 
-213 LASLIRAGSLPFNL
+213 
-227 NVIQMKNVGARL
+227 
-239 GADALATGV
+239 
-248 KAGAIGLALVL
+248 
-259 IFMLVVYKV
+259 
-268 LGFAADLALI
+268 
-278 IYVGLELILL
+278 
-288 NAFNITL
+288 
-295 TLPGIAGIILSVGM
+295 
-309 AVDANV
+309 
-315 VVFER
+315 
-320 LKEELVEGKTLRVA
+320 
-334 VKNGFSRALPAIL
+334 
-347 DGNVTTLIAAVVL
+347 
-360 FFLGSGTVK
+360 
-369 GFATTLIMGIII
+369 
-381 SMFTALVVTRLIVN
+381 
-395 GLMQGGCSNPK
+395 
-406 YYGMR
+406 
-411 SSKEAEQMKIV
+411 MKIV

-480 KLITDVTGQDSP
+480 KLITDVTAQDSP

>member
-1 MKARGRIMLVIMLV
+1 
-15 IAAALSFVSYQ
+15 
-26 GIGEGKTL
+26 
-34 SAGNIKQGLDLSGG
+34 
-48 VYIVYEADKED
+48 
-59 VTAEEMQAAV
+59 
-69 SLIQGRM
+69 
-76 DWNGWTEAEVAQEG
+76 
-90 TNRIRVDIPGVENA
+90 
-104 EEAIRE
+104 
-110 IGQTAQLSFV
+110 
-120 DETGKVLL
+120 
-128 TGDMVADA
+128 
-136 TKQVG
+136 
-141 ATQKG
+141 
-146 GNAEPYVALKFNDEG
+146 
-161 KQLFAEATAANIG
+161 
-174 KPIYIVM
+174 
-181 DGEVISAP
+181 
-189 MVQSAITTGE
+189 
-199 ASITGNFTGESAEE
+199 
-213 LASLIRAGSLPFNL
+213 
-227 NVIQMKNVGARL
+227 
-239 GADALATGV
+239 
-248 KAGAIGLALVL
+248 
-259 IFMLVVYKV
+259 
-268 LGFAADLALI
+268 
-278 IYVGLELILL
+278 
-288 NAFNITL
+288 
-295 TLPGIAGIILSVGM
+295 
-309 AVDANV
+309 
-315 VVFER
+315 
-320 LKEELVEGKTLRVA
+320 
-334 VKNGFSRALPAIL
+334 
-347 DGNVTTLIAAVVL
+347 
-360 FFLGSGTVK
+360 
-369 GFATTLIMGIII
+369 
-381 SMFTALVVTRLIVN
+381 
-395 GLMQGGCSNPK
+395 
-406 YYGMR
+406 
-411 SSKEAEQMKIV
+411 MKIV

-453 FQYDVEF
+453 FQYDIEF
-460 TGGTSFDLDLGQEY
+460 TGGTSFDLDLGQDY

-480 KLITDVTGQDSP
+480 KIITDVTGQDSP
-492 QIQQVIGT
+492 QVQQVIGT

-695 SGSIWYVLL
+695 SRSIWYVLL
-704 PKSEK
+704 P